1 MPNKGP
7 TRFTSDQSRR
17 DGSGEPPPFDEEA
30 AAEQSLEMLTK
41 LGRTIEVDVIPRLMQ
56 ALQSRHIETIPP
68 AHGDVSFAAEVDD
81 FVHLLLHHDTDIAIK
96 YLTTLRSTGAPL
108 AAIYLDLLAPAAR
121 RVGEMWESDE
131 CSFAD
136 VTIVVCRMHQ
146 VLLEFSRC
154 FDAPAESSDKNRNVL
169 LLPAPGEQH
178 TFGLLMVIEFL
189 RRDAW
194 NCFSGTPVDKRESE
208 KMINAQNYKVI
219 GLSISADR
227 HIDATR
233 TLIKW
238 IRQQSRNGTAAVII
252 GGNAVERNPDLVTL
266 VGADTSASS
275 GEQAARRIDRLTRSG
290 NDRSRS

>member
-7 TRFTSDQSRR
+7 TRFMSNQPRR
-17 DGSGEPPPFDEEA
+17 DGSSELPAFNEED

-56 ALQSRHIETIPP
+56 ALQSRQFESLEP
-68 AHGDVSFAAEVDD
+68 AHGDVSFAAEIDE
-81 FVHLLLHHDTDIAIK
+81 FIHLLFHHDTDVAIK
-96 YLTTLRSTGAPL
+96 YLTTLRATGAPL

-121 RVGEMWESDE
+121 QVGEMWENDE

-189 RRDAW
+189 RREAW
-194 NCFSGTPVDKRESE
+194 NCFSGTPTDLSESQ
-208 KMINAQNYKVI
+208 KIINAQTYKVI
-219 GLSISADR
+219 GLSVSADR
-227 HIDATR
+227 HIDSTR
-233 TLIKW
+233 SLIQW
-238 IRQQSRNGTAAVII
+238 IRKRSRNSGAAVII
-252 GGNAVERNPDLVTL
+252 GGDAVNRDPDLVGI

-275 GEQAARRIDRLTRSG
+275 GDQAARRIDRLTRSAKG
-290 NDRSRS
+290 QVKK

>member
-1 MPNKGP
+1 
-7 TRFTSDQSRR
+7 
-17 DGSGEPPPFDEEA
+17 
-30 AAEQSLEMLTK
+30 MLTK

-56 ALQSRHIETIPP
+56 ALQSRQIESIEP
-68 AHGDVSFAAEVDD
+68 AYGDVSFAAEIDD
-81 FVHLLLHHDTDIAIK
+81 FVHLLLHHETDVAIK

-108 AAIYLDLLAPAAR
+108 AAIYLDLLGPAAR
-121 RVGEMWESDE
+121 RVGEMWDNDE

-154 FDAPAESSDKNRNVL
+154 FDAPAKSSDKNRNVL

-194 NCFSGTPVDKRESE
+194 NCFSGTPIDRRESE
-208 KMINAQNYKVI
+208 KIINAQDYKVI

-227 HIDATR
+227 HIDSTGS
-233 TLIKW
+233 LIRW
-238 IRQQSRNGTAAVII
+238 IKDYSRNCGAAIII
-252 GGNAVERNPDLVTL
+252 GGNAVERIPDLVTQ
-266 VGADTSASS
+266 VGADASATS
-275 GEQAARRIDRLTRSG
+275 GEQAARRINRLTRPG
-290 NDRSRS
+290 ID